1 MEVSGYLVNYFNL
14 NIPERKMAGR
24 GGEVENS
31 TKIRNLFK
39 RHSDLMVPPTYMMII
54 IETLQLSQ
62 SQMMANVLFS
72 REMRAGQPEEESRP
86 SPTENGK
93 TER

>member
-14 NIPERKMAGR
+14 NIPERKMAGA

-39 RHSDLMVPPTYMMII
+39 K
-54 IETLQLSQ
+54 TL
-62 SQMMANVLFS
+62 
-72 REMRAGQPEEESRP
+72 
-86 SPTENGK
+86 
-93 TER
+93 